1 MDEENGANGLGRET
15 EILSPFDSYPFYL
28 PALPRTVQASGTR
41 FLIPP
46 KLSTR
51 IPRVRTRSTANE
63 RVIPLYAILDELVV
77 LAPHTSPLFP
87 SRPRYEIELI

>member
-1 MDEENGANGLGRET
+1 MGPTGWEEKRRSSLVSLLLART
-15 EILSPFDSYPFYL
+15 PSY
-28 PALPRTVQASGTR
+28 GTSER
-41 FLIPP
+41 HAFFFPP